1 MTLITK
7 KNIIIVLFGLIILLL
22 PVIYWLNAGKN
33 KTQTTELDNNKIIQN
48 DSNYTDS
55 TAPDYDTN
63 IALYKIISV
72 FPPDETQ
79 NIPLET
85 SLTITFDQ
93 PVKKEVIEFSS
104 NPAFPYEMG
113 IKDNQLEITPKSV
126 LEEGTKYTYIVKYKN
141 YSLPSATYSF
151 TTAGSLQNIPDT
163 MPEGAA
169 EAERLFQRENHP
181 DVYLANFTPY
191 DSGSF
196 SVQSEFLSDTNL
208 FRFTVIQK
216 TSAAKDDFTNW
227 LKSLQLSDQ
236 QIGTLDISY

>member
-48 DSNYTDS
+48 VSNYTDS
-55 TAPDYDTN
+55 TAPNYDTN

-72 FPPDETQ
+72 FPPDET
-79 NIPLET
+79 
-85 SLTITFDQ
+85 
-93 PVKKEVIEFSS
+93 
-104 NPAFPYEMG
+104 
-113 IKDNQLEITPKSV
+113 
-126 LEEGTKYTYIVKYKN
+126 
-141 YSLPSATYSF
+141 
-151 TTAGSLQNIPDT
+151 QNIPDT